1 MSPSPDPWVW
11 FAAFLTLCIFSFLYK
26 DNIFYQFAEHIF
38 VGISA
43 GYLIAI
49 TYHNQ
54 IYPNLVVPL
63 FFEGRI
69 LYIVPLAF
77 GLLYFTRF
85 IPRISFLVRI
95 PIAFLLG
102 WGSGVI
108 IPAIFQRD
116 ILRQTQGT
124 LLVAEAF
131 EKWDTGLWA
140 VVIFIGVV
148 CTLVYFFFSRERKG
162 IIKPMANLG
171 IIFLMLG
178 FGASFGYTVMSRISL
193 LIGRMQF
200 LLGDWLG
207 IIQ

>member
-1 MSPSPDPWVW
+1 MNLSPDPWVW
-11 FAAFLTLCIFSFLYK
+11 LAAFLTLAIFSFLYR
-26 DNIFYQFAEHIF
+26 DNIFYQFAEHLF

-63 FFEGRI
+63 FFEGQI
-69 LYIVPLAF
+69 IYVIPLAF
-77 GLLYFTRF
+77 GLLYFARF
-85 IPRISFLVRI
+85 IPNISFLVRL

-102 WGSGVI
+102 WGSGVA
-108 IPAIFQRD
+108 IPAYFQRD

-124 LLVAEAF
+124 LLTADKF
-131 EKWDTGLWA
+131 STWDSGLWA
-140 VVIFIGVV
+140 SIILIGVL
-148 CTLVYFFFSRERKG
+148 CTLIYFFFSRERKG
-162 IIKPMANLG
+162 IIKPASNLG

-200 LLGDWLG
+200 LLSDWLG
-207 IIQ
+207 IIK

>member
-1 MSPSPDPWVW
+1 MNPSPDPWVW
-11 FAAFLTLCIFSFLYK
+11 LAAFLTLAIFSFLYR
-26 DNIFYQFAEHIF
+26 DNVFYQFAEHLF

-63 FFEGRI
+63 VFEGQI
-69 LYIVPLAF
+69 IYVIPLAF
-77 GLLYFTRF
+77 GLLYFARF
-85 IPRISFLVRI
+85 IPNISFLVRL

-102 WGSGVI
+102 WASGVA
-108 IPAIFQRD
+108 IPAYFQRD

-124 LLVAEAF
+124 LLTADKFTA
-131 EKWDTGLWA
+131 WDSGLWA
-140 VVIFIGVV
+140 IIILIGVL
-148 CTLVYFFFSRERKG
+148 CTLIYFFFSRERKG
-162 IIKPMANLG
+162 ILKPAANLG

-200 LLGDWLG
+200 LLSDWLG
-207 IIQ
+207 IIR

>member
-1 MSPSPDPWVW
+1 MNPSPDPWVW

-26 DNIFYQFAEHIF
+26 DNLFYQFAEHLF

-49 TYHNQ
+49 TWHNQ

-69 LYIVPLAF
+69 LYVVPLAF
-77 GLLYFTRF
+77 GLFYFARF
-85 IPRISFLVRI
+85 IPRVSFLVRI

-102 WGSGVI
+102 WGSGVF

-116 ILRQTQGT
+116 ILRQAQGT
-124 LLVAEAF
+124 LLVREAF
-131 EKWDTGLWA
+131 EKWDSGLWA
-140 VVIFIGVV
+140 VIILIGVI
-148 CTLVYFFFSRERKG
+148 CTLIYFFFSRERKG
-162 IIKPMANLG
+162 LIKPMANLG

>member
-26 DNIFYQFAEHIF
+26 DNIFYQFAEHLF

-49 TYHNQ
+49 TWHNQ

-69 LYIVPLAF
+69 LYIIPLAF
-77 GLLYFTRF
+77 GLFYFTRF
-85 IPRISFLVRI
+85 IPRVSFLVRI
-95 PIAFLLG
+95 PIAFMLG

-108 IPAIFQRD
+108 IPALFQRD

-124 LLVAEAF
+124 LLVPEAF

-140 VVIFIGVV
+140 IVILIGVV
-148 CTLVYFFFSRERKG
+148 CTLIYFFFSRERKG

-171 IIFLMLG
+171 IIFLMVG

-200 LLGDWLG
+200 LLSDWLG